1 MASEAEQ
8 WGCCINKHGM
18 DIGEKSLKCP
28 TCGKYY
34 HCACI
39 SLKKPPNDINSW
51 KCPSCKSST
60 PKAHRSD
67 STPIR
72 NVSTSR
78 GSKRQATG
86 SPSPPSLPN
95 DINDIHVVIREIIQ
109 EELSGMLVKM
119 NETIVSSINQ
129 ELEPLKKEMQG
140 IRDSISFMNEKFE
153 DIKKEQQ
160 SSHESVKKLELENI
174 ELKTTIQQISER
186 LVNLEQQSRSNN
198 LEVQCVPENK
208 SENVYTILTQLSRV
222 VNYEINDK
230 DILHCTRIAKTNPS
244 STRPRS
250 IVVQLASPRM
260 RDQLLSAVV
269 NYNRINPQEKLNS
282 SHLGYAGPKSPV
294 YVVEHLS
301 PNNKALHAAAR
312 LKAKEMN
319 YKYVW
324 VRNGRIFVRK
334 NEGDE
339 LIQIRNKN
347 SLSKII

>member
-1 MASEAEQ
+1 MASEAVQ
-8 WGCCINKHGM
+8 WGCCINKHGI
-18 DIGEKSLKCP
+18 DIEEKSLKCP

-39 SLKKPPNDINSW
+39 SLKKPPNDINTW

-60 PKAHRSD
+60 PKAYRND

-109 EELSGMLVKM
+109 EEFSGMLVKM
-119 NETIVSSINQ
+119 NETIISTINQ

-140 IRDSISFMNEKFE
+140 IRDSISFMNDKFE

-160 SSHESVKKLELENI
+160 SSNESVKKLELENI

-208 SENVYTILTQLSRV
+208 NENVYNICINTTLT
-222 VNYEINDK
+222 
-230 DILHCTRIAKTNPS
+230 CTARI
-244 STRPRS
+244 
-250 IVVQLASPRM
+250 
-260 RDQLLSAVV
+260 
-269 NYNRINPQEKLNS
+269 
-282 SHLGYAGPKSPV
+282 
-294 YVVEHLS
+294 
-301 PNNKALHAAAR
+301 
-312 LKAKEMN
+312 KAKEMN

-324 VRNGRIFVRK
+324 VRNGKIFVRK
-334 NEGDE
+334 SEGAE

>member
-1 MASEAEQ
+1 MASEAVQ
-8 WGCCINKHGM
+8 WGCCINKHGI
-18 DIGEKSLKCP
+18 DIEEKSLKCP

-34 HCACI
+34 HCAYI
-39 SLKKPPNDINSW
+39 SLKKPPNDINTW
-51 KCPSCKSST
+51 KCPSCKSSSS
-60 PKAHRSD
+60 KAYRND
-67 STPIR
+67 SIPIR

-78 GSKRQATG
+78 GSKRQVAG

-109 EELSGMLVKM
+109 EEFSGMLVKM
-119 NETIVSSINQ
+119 NETIISTINQ
-129 ELEPLKKEMQG
+129 ELEPQKKEMQG
-140 IRDSISFMNEKFE
+140 IRDSISFMNDKFE

-160 SSHESVKKLELENI
+160 SS
-174 ELKTTIQQISER
+174 
-186 LVNLEQQSRSNN
+186 
-198 LEVQCVPENK
+198 NK
-208 SENVYTILTQLSRV
+208 RETL
-222 VNYEINDK
+222 NYEINDK

-250 IVVQLASPRM
+250 IVVQLASTRL
-260 RDQLLSAVV
+260 RDQLLAAVV
-269 NYNRINPQEKLNS
+269 NYNRINPQKKLNS
-282 SHLGYAGPKSPV
+282 SHLGYAGLKSPV

-312 LKAKEMN
+312 IKAKEMN

-324 VRNGRIFVRK
+324 VRNGKIFVRK
-334 NEGDE
+334 SEGAE